1 MKTLQNIDAE
11 LSILNARLD
20 ELYTLQETS
29 ETDEECDSYQPE
41 IDELSTKRYRL
52 EIYRHEARIY
62 HNYQNGAYDGDGDF
76 IS

>member
-1 MKTLQNIDAE
+1 MRTLQNIDAE
-11 LSILNARLD
+11 LKTLDARLD

-29 ETDEECDSYQPE
+29 ETDEEILSYQAE
-41 IDELSTKRYRL
+41 IDELSTKVYRL

-62 HNYQNGAYDGDGDF
+62 HNYYSGAYDSDGDF